1 MKFKK
6 ITNLSPAKYIKEVS
20 RRQKVSSARTQDI
33 KRIKTAAKVKV
44 AVEVLLRCKTK
55 LTYSN
60 LAKQVQMSLSTV
72 KRYSKIIKILG
83 QKVDGV
89 ISSIR
94 VIVLE
99 AEERSNYPLKYWN
112 GTQVRY
118 YELPI

>member
-1 MKFKK
+1 MRFKK
-6 ITNLSPAKYIKEVS
+6 IVNLSQANYVKEVS
-20 RRQKVSSARTQDI
+20 RRQKASSERTKDI

-44 AVEVLLRCKTK
+44 AVAALLRHKTK

-60 LAKQVQMSLSTV
+60 LAKQTKMSLSTV

-99 AEERSNYPLKYWN
+99 DEERSTYPLKYWN
-112 GTQVRY
+112 AALVRY
-118 YELPI
+118 PEVPT